1 MYIDYTSEEKRY
13 EKLPIGYI
21 SWVDVVTGTNYC
33 MKMDE
38 YEKKF
43 EKIADGISMM
53 DSDEIYEY
61 LKNDIDEIPY
71 IRPYKDKKDVKA
83 PSLKDAATL
92 AVCFAYAMDNS
103 NDVRLETYR
112 NFFGI
117 EKSQRESVNTALKM
131 VDMLAVGDKLEDEIG
146 IVNVKV
152 IKGGVYKTKKYIV
165 ENNDIKCLRGS
176 SYLLDNINRIRI
188 PGYFKEKFI
197 PESIIYCGGGNVFA
211 VVPDNDIDIEYDLER
226 FYEDVTITA
235 QSAFIS
241 YKTTLKDLLNDY
253 KDVIRDCE
261 EMLEDRKKLKLYLNV
276 DPNCGDINKGIVD
289 KDMAINEIMHKPIES
304 GAKLICKFCNLRD
317 AHYTIRTSEGEKGVC
332 LSCLHKIEAGTHAK
346 SGFHEDFQRMHLKKF
361 GQRQYGGKKVQGL
374 DEIGAFKNNGYMAL
388 IYGDGNNFGNIIK
401 NIKNVCEMMY
411 FSRKAESSAFKATL
425 EAIRKGYETEG
436 EEIPFEVIEL
446 GGDDIFIITPA
457 KSSLAMASK
466 LIETFDKEFQN
477 KSDIDKSANV
487 TMSIGVAISKY
498 STPIRN
504 MFELANKLL
513 KKAKSYSKE
522 MDNEIGTV
530 SFAVLESNMYLELDR
545 VKSESYDFIHQGIL
559 NYTWINMN
567 KLINLIMKLKED
579 KKMMKSR
586 IYKLRDA
593 ASMMLPLEFKLFYMY
608 DRSRSNIEDVEK
620 GLVEIANGDFENGLF
635 KLSGKNGRE
644 YHSPWYDITEIW
656 DYV

>member
-1 MYIDYTSEEKRY
+1 MYIDFKDEKVRH
-13 EKLPIGYI
+13 EKLPGGYI
-21 SWVDVVTGTNYC
+21 SWVDIVTGINYC
-33 MKMDE
+33 MKMDD
-38 YEKKF
+38 YEKRFK
-43 EKIADGISMM
+43 KIARDISVMN
-53 DSDEIYEY
+53 SDEIYEY
-61 LKNDIDEIPY
+61 LKNDVDEIPY

-103 NDVRLETYR
+103 NDVRLEMYHH
-112 NFFGI
+112 FFEI
-117 EKSQRESVNTALKM
+117 EKSQSESINTALKM
-131 VDMLAVGDKLEDEIG
+131 VDMLALGEKFEDSIRNAD
-146 IVNVKV
+146 IKI

-176 SYLLDNINRIRI
+176 SYLLDNINRVRI
-188 PGYFKEKFI
+188 PDYFKEKFI
-197 PESIIYCGGGNVFA
+197 PEAIIYCGGGNVFA
-211 VVPDNDIDIEYDLER
+211 VVPDNDVDIEHDLER
-226 FYEDVTITA
+226 LYEDVTITA

-276 DPNCGDINKGIVD
+276 DPNYGDVNKGIED
-289 KDMAINEIMHKPIES
+289 KDMVINEITHKQIES
-304 GAKLICKFCNLRD
+304 KSKLICKFCNLRD
-317 AHYTIRTSEGEKGVC
+317 AHYTIQTSEGEKGVC
-332 LSCLHKIEAGTHAK
+332 LSCLHKIEAGTYAK
-346 SGFHEDFQRMHLKKF
+346 SGFHEEFQRMHLKRF
-361 GQRQYGGKKVQGL
+361 GQGQYGGKKVQGL

-401 NIKNVCEMMY
+401 NIKNVYEMMY

-425 EAIRKGYETEG
+425 EAIRKGYEVEG

-457 KSSLAMASK
+457 KSSLIMASK

-477 KSDIDKSANV
+477 KSDINKSANV

-513 KKAKSYSKE
+513 KKAKSYSKK
-522 MDNEIGTV
+522 MDNKIGTV
-530 SFAVLESNMYLELDR
+530 SFAVLESNMYLELNRD
-545 VKSESYDFIHQGIL
+545 KGSNYDFIHQGIL
-559 NYTWINMN
+559 NYTWIEMT
-567 KLINLIMKLKED
+567 KLVDLILKMKES
-579 KKMMKSR
+579 KKMMKNH

-593 ASMMLPLEFKLFYMY
+593 ASMMLPLEFRLFYMY
-608 DRSRSNIEDVEK
+608 DRSRSNIEDFEK
-620 GLVEIANGDFENGLF
+620 GLVEIANGCFEEGLF
-635 KLSGKNGRE
+635 KFSGENGME
-644 YHSPWYDITEIW
+644 YYSPWYDITEIW

>member
-1 MYIDYTSEEKRY
+1 MYIDFADEKVRY
-13 EKLPIGYI
+13 EKLPGGYI
-21 SWVDVVTGTNYC
+21 SWVDIVTGTNYC
-33 MKMDE
+33 MKMDD

-43 EKIADGISMM
+43 KKIVDDISIMS
-53 DSDEIYEY
+53 SDEIYEY
-61 LKNDIDEIPY
+61 LKNEVDEIPY
-71 IRPYKDKKDVKA
+71 LRPYKDKKDVKA

-103 NDVRLETYR
+103 NDVRLEMYHH
-112 NFFGI
+112 FFEI
-117 EKSQRESVNTALKM
+117 EKSQSESINTALKM
-131 VDMLAVGDKLEDEIG
+131 VDMLALGEKFEDSIRNAD
-146 IVNVKV
+146 IKI

-176 SYLLDNINRIRI
+176 SYLLDNINRVRI
-188 PGYFKEKFI
+188 PDYFKRRFM

-211 VVPDNDIDIEYDLER
+211 VVPDNDIDIDYDLER
-226 FYEDVTITA
+226 LYEDVTITA

-253 KDVIRDCE
+253 KEVIRDCE

-276 DPNCGDINKGIVD
+276 DPNCGDINKGIED
-289 KDMAINEIMHKPIES
+289 KDMVINEIMHKPIES

-317 AHYTIRTSEGEKGVC
+317 AHYTIQTSEGEKGVC

-361 GQRQYGGKKVQGL
+361 GQGQYGGKKVQGL

-401 NIKNVCEMMY
+401 NIKNVYEMMY

-425 EAIRKGYETEG
+425 EAIRKGYEAEG

-457 KSSLAMASK
+457 KSSLIMASK

-477 KSDIDKSANV
+477 KSDINKSTNV

-513 KKAKSYSKE
+513 KKAKSYSKK
-522 MDNEIGTV
+522 MDNKIGTV

-545 VKSESYDFIHQGIL
+545 DKGSNYDFIHQGIL
-559 NYTWINMN
+559 NYTWIDMT
-567 KLINLIMKLKED
+567 KLINLVLKMKES
-579 KKMMKSR
+579 KKMMKNH

-608 DRSRSNIEDVEK
+608 DRSRSNIEDIEK
-620 GLVEIANGDFENGLF
+620 GLVEIANGCFEEGLFRLSGENGM
-635 KLSGKNGRE
+635 E

>member
-1 MYIDYTSEEKRY
+1 MYIDFADEKVRY
-13 EKLPIGYI
+13 EKLPGGYI
-21 SWVDVVTGTNYC
+21 SWVDIVTGTNYC
-33 MKMDE
+33 MKMDD

-43 EKIADGISMM
+43 KKIAQNISMM
-53 DSDEIYEY
+53 GSDEIYEY
-61 LKNDIDEIPY
+61 LKNDVDEIPY

-92 AVCFAYAMDNS
+92 AVCFAYAFDS
-103 NDVRLETYR
+103 REEVRLNMYR
-112 NFFGI
+112 HFFDI
-117 EKSQRESVNTALKM
+117 EISQSEIVNLALKM
-131 VDMLAVGDKLEDEIG
+131 VDMLAVGEKFEDSIKNAD
-146 IVNVKV
+146 IKI

-176 SYLLDNINRIRI
+176 SYLLDNINRVRI
-188 PGYFKEKFI
+188 PDYFKEKFI
-197 PESIIYCGGGNVFA
+197 PEAIIYCGGGNVFA
-211 VVPDNDIDIEYDLER
+211 VVPDNDIDIDYDLER
-226 FYEDVTITA
+226 LYEDVTITA

-276 DPNCGDINKGIVD
+276 DPNCGDINKGIED
-289 KDMAINEIMHKPIES
+289 KDMVINEIMHKPIES

-317 AHYTIRTSEGEKGVC
+317 AHYTIQTSEGEKGVC
-332 LSCLHKIEAGTHAK
+332 LSCLHKIEAGTYAK
-346 SGFHEDFQRMHLKKF
+346 SGFHEEFQRMYLKKF
-361 GQRQYGGKKVQGL
+361 GEKQYGGKKVQGL
-374 DEIGAFKNNGYMAL
+374 DEIGAFKNNGCMAL

-401 NIKNVCEMMY
+401 NIKNVYEMMY

-425 EAIRKGYETEG
+425 EAIRKGYEAEG

-457 KSSLAMASK
+457 KSSLIMASK
-466 LIETFDKEFQN
+466 LIETFDMEFQN
-477 KSDIDKSANV
+477 KSDINKSANV

-513 KKAKSYSKE
+513 KKAKSYSKK
-522 MDNEIGTV
+522 MDNKIGTV

-545 VKSESYDFIHQGIL
+545 DKGSNYDFIHQGIL
-559 NYTWINMN
+559 NYTWIDMT
-567 KLINLIMKLKED
+567 KLINLVLKMKES
-579 KKMMKSR
+579 KKMMKNH

-608 DRSRSNIEDVEK
+608 DRSRSNIEDIEK
-620 GLVEIANGDFENGLF
+620 GLVEIANGCFEEGLFRLSGENGT
-635 KLSGKNGRE
+635 E
-644 YHSPWYDITEIW
+644 YYSPWYDITEIW

>member
-1 MYIDYTSEEKRY
+1 MYIDFADEKVRH
-13 EKLPIGYI
+13 EKLPSGYI
-21 SWVDVVTGTNYC
+21 SWVDIVTGTNYC

-38 YEKKF
+38 YEKKVK
-43 EKIADGISMM
+43 KIAHDISMM

-61 LKNDIDEIPY
+61 LKNDVDEIPY
-71 IRPYKDKKDVKA
+71 IRPYIEKKDVKA

-103 NDVRLETYR
+103 NDVRLEMYHH
-112 NFFGI
+112 FFEI
-117 EKSQRESVNTALKM
+117 EKSQRESINTALKM
-131 VDMLAVGDKLEDEIG
+131 VDMLALGEKFEDSIRNADIK
-146 IVNVKV
+146 IV
-152 IKGGVYKTKKYIV
+152 KGGVYKTKKYIV

-176 SYLLDNINRIRI
+176 SYLLDNINRVRI

-197 PESIIYCGGGNVFA
+197 PEAVIYCGGGNVFA
-211 VVPDNDIDIEYDLER
+211 VVPDNDADIEHDLER
-226 FYEDVTITA
+226 LYEDVTITA

-241 YKTTLKDLLNDY
+241 HKTTLKDLINDY
-253 KDVIRDCE
+253 KEVIRDCE

-276 DPNCGDINKGIVD
+276 DPNYGDVNKGIED
-289 KDMAINEIMHKPIES
+289 KDMVIDEITHKPIES
-304 GAKLICKFCNLRD
+304 KSKSICKFCNLRD
-317 AHYTIRTSEGEKGVC
+317 AHYTIQTSEGEKGVC
-332 LSCLHKIEAGTHAK
+332 LSCLHKIEAGTYAK
-346 SGFHEDFQRMHLKKF
+346 GGFHEEFQRIHLKNF
-361 GQRQYGGKKVQGL
+361 GEKQYGGKKVQGL

-401 NIKNVCEMMY
+401 NIKNVYEMMY

-425 EAIRKGYETEG
+425 EAIRKGYEVEG

-457 KSSLAMASK
+457 KSSLIMASK

-513 KKAKSYSKE
+513 KKAKSYSKK
-522 MDNEIGTV
+522 MDNKIGTV
-530 SFAVLESNMYLELDR
+530 SFAVLESNMYLELNRD
-545 VKSESYDFIHQGIL
+545 KGSNYDFIHQGIL
-559 NYTWINMN
+559 NYTWSDMT
-567 KLINLIMKLKED
+567 KLINLILKMKES
-579 KKMMKSR
+579 KKIMKNH

-608 DRSRSNIEDVEK
+608 DRSRSNMEDIEK
-620 GLVEIANGDFENGLF
+620 GLVEIANGCFEEGLFRLSGENGM
-635 KLSGKNGRE
+635 E

-656 DYV
+656 DYI

>member
-1 MYIDYTSEEKRY
+1 MYIDYTNEEKNY
-13 EKLPIGYI
+13 ERLPNGYV
-21 SWVDVVTGTNYC
+21 SWVDAVTGTNYC
-33 MKMDE
+33 MALDD

-43 EKIADGISMM
+43 KKIVDDISIMG
-53 DSDEIYEY
+53 SDEIYEY
-61 LKNDIDEIPY
+61 LKNDVDEIPY

-103 NDVRLETYR
+103 NDVRLEMYHH
-112 NFFGI
+112 FFEI
-117 EKSQRESVNTALKM
+117 EKSQRESINTALKM
-131 VDMLAVGDKLEDEIG
+131 VDMLALGEKFEDSVRNADIK
-146 IVNVKV
+146 IV
-152 IKGGVYKTKKYIV
+152 KGGVYKTKKYIV

-176 SYLLDNINRIRI
+176 SYLLDNINRVRI

-211 VVPDNDIDIEYDLER
+211 VVPDNDIDIDYDLER
-226 FYEDVTITA
+226 LYEDVTITA

-241 YKTTLKDLLNDY
+241 YKTTLKDLINDY
-253 KDVIRDCE
+253 KEVISDCE

-276 DPNCGDINKGIVD
+276 DPNYGDINKGIED
-289 KDMAINEIMHKPIES
+289 KDMVINEITHKQIES
-304 GAKLICKFCNLRD
+304 KSKLICKFCNLRD
-317 AHYTIRTSEGEKGVC
+317 AHYTIQTSEGEKGVC
-332 LSCLHKIEAGTHAK
+332 LSCLHKIEAGTYAK
-346 SGFHEDFQRMHLKKF
+346 SGFHEEFQRMHLKRF
-361 GQRQYGGKKVQGL
+361 GQGQYGGKKVQGL

-401 NIKNVCEMMY
+401 NIKNVYEMMY

-425 EAIRKGYETEG
+425 EAIRKGYEAEG

-457 KSSLAMASK
+457 KSSLIMASK

-477 KSDIDKSANV
+477 KSDINKSTNV

-513 KKAKSYSKE
+513 KKAKSYSKK
-522 MDNEIGTV
+522 MDNKIGTV

-545 VKSESYDFIHQGIL
+545 DKGSNYDFIHQGIL
-559 NYTWINMN
+559 NYTWIDMT
-567 KLINLIMKLKED
+567 KLINLVLKMKES
-579 KKMMKSR
+579 KKMMKNH

-608 DRSRSNIEDVEK
+608 DKSKTNIEDIEK
-620 GLVEIANGDFENGLF
+620 GLVEIANGCFDEGLFRFSGENGT
-635 KLSGKNGRE
+635 E

>member
-1 MYIDYTSEEKRY
+1 MYIDFADEKVRY
-13 EKLPIGYI
+13 EKLPGGYI
-21 SWVDVVTGTNYC
+21 SWVDIVTGTNYC
-33 MKMDE
+33 MKMDD

-43 EKIADGISMM
+43 KKIVDDISIMG
-53 DSDEIYEY
+53 SDEIYEY
-61 LKNDIDEIPY
+61 LKNDVDEIPY

-103 NDVRLETYR
+103 NDVRLEMYHH
-112 NFFGI
+112 FFEI
-117 EKSQRESVNTALKM
+117 EKSQSESINTALKM
-131 VDMLAVGDKLEDEIG
+131 VDMLALGGKFEDSIRNAD
-146 IVNVKV
+146 IKI

-176 SYLLDNINRIRI
+176 SYLLDNINRVRI
-188 PGYFKEKFI
+188 PDYFKRRFI

-211 VVPDNDIDIEYDLER
+211 VVPDNDIDIDYDLER
-226 FYEDVTITA
+226 LYEDVTITA

-253 KDVIRDCE
+253 KEVIRDCE

-276 DPNCGDINKGIVD
+276 DPNCGDINKGIED
-289 KDMAINEIMHKPIES
+289 KDMVINEIMHKPIES

-317 AHYTIRTSEGEKGVC
+317 AHYTIQTSEGEKGVC

-361 GQRQYGGKKVQGL
+361 GQGQYGGKKVQGL

-401 NIKNVCEMMY
+401 NIKNVYEMMY

-425 EAIRKGYETEG
+425 EAIRKGYEAEG

-457 KSSLAMASK
+457 KSSLIMASK

-477 KSDIDKSANV
+477 KSDINKSTNV

-513 KKAKSYSKE
+513 KKAKSYSKK
-522 MDNEIGTV
+522 MDNKIGTV

-545 VKSESYDFIHQGIL
+545 DKGSNYDFIHQGIL
-559 NYTWINMN
+559 NYTWIDMT
-567 KLINLIMKLKED
+567 KLINLVLKMKES
-579 KKMMKSR
+579 KKMMKNH

-608 DRSRSNIEDVEK
+608 DRSRSNIEDIEK
-620 GLVEIANGDFENGLF
+620 GLVEIANGCFEEGLFRLSGENGM
-635 KLSGKNGRE
+635 E